1 MNKRTTRIVRL
12 LADIRRAQHCTALRA
27 ARAAAEVD
35 AELARAADP
44 EPEDEASRDDD
55 STDTPSRIRSPS

>member
-1 MNKRTTRIVRL
+1 ML
-12 LADIRRAQHCTALRA
+12 
-27 ARAAAEVD
+27 RAAAEVD

-55 STDTPSRIRSPS
+55 SPDTPSRIRSPS